1 MAKGYIKLYRQIQD
15 TSIWADSNKLKLW
28 LLCLLKATHDGRTQI
43 VGNQTINLEPGQFIT
58 GRNDIADDFNRGAK
72 RCCSVDGQTLF
83 RWLKLFENLKMLSI
97 KSTNKYTI
105 VTLLNWDKYQSNEQQ
120 MNIKRTSNE
129 HQMNTNKNDKNEKND
144 KNDLKEE
151 NSKEE
156 KSDSVPNADSAL
168 LTSDDEKSSIGNHI
182 ERIESIL
189 GKTLSPN
196 DLQAL
201 VEYRQSLP
209 DEVIAKAIDIAKT
222 NKARNF
228 RYIDKILN
236 DWKQSK
242 VKSVADVEILLAVR
256 VKDQKAQTTKQLP
269 DWFNNPDAVQVDTSD
284 FNEAELLKDIEQ
296 LRHAGG

>member
-83 RWLKLFENLKMLSI
+83 RWLKLFENLKMLNI

-129 HQMNTNKNDKNEKND
+129 HQMNTNKNEKND

-151 NSKEE
+151 NFKEE

-269 DWFNNPDAVQVDTSD
+269 DWFNNPNAVQVDTSD
-284 FNEAELLKDIEQ
+284 FDEEEMLRDLEELRVLKEG
-296 LRHAGG
+296 AA

>member
-1 MAKGYIKLYRQIQD
+1 MSKQNGYIKLHRKLVDWEWYDSYPEFKLFLHLLLTVNHAETEWHGEKIQRGCRITSLASLSAETGLSIQQIRTALKHLKSTGEV
-15 TSIWADSNKLKLW
+15 TSL
-28 LLCLLKATHDGRTQI
+28 GR
-43 VGNQTINLEPGQFIT
+43 
-58 GRNDIADDFNRGAK
+58 AK
-72 RCCSVDGQTLF
+72 NTLF
-83 RWLKLFENLKMLSI
+83 IVVNYDLYQGNNTI
-97 KSTNKYTI
+97 TNNQVTNNQQTTNKQLT
-105 VTLLNWDKYQSNEQQ
+105 
-120 MNIKRTSNE
+120 
-129 HQMNTNKNDKNEKND
+129 TNNNDKNEKND

-151 NSKEE
+151 RFKEE
-156 KSDSVPNADSAL
+156 KSDSAPSTDSAL

-189 GKTLSPN
+189 GKTLSSN

-242 VKSVADVEILLAVR
+242 VKSVADVELLLTVR
-256 VKDQKAQTTKQLP
+256 VKGQKAQTTNQLP

-284 FNEAELLKDIEQ
+284 FDEKEMLRDLEELKVLKEG
-296 LRHAGG
+296 AA

>member
-1 MAKGYIKLYRQIQD
+1 MAKGYIKLYRQIQE

-28 LLCLLKATHDGRTQI
+28 LLCLLKATHEGRTQI

-83 RWLKLFENLKMLSI
+83 RWLKLFENLKMLNI
-97 KSTNKYTI
+97 KTTNKYTI
-105 VTLLNWDKYQSNEQQ
+105 VTVLNWDKYQGNEQQ
-120 MNIKRTSNE
+120 VNIKRTSNE
-129 HQMNTNKNDKNEKND
+129 HQMNTNNND

-151 NSKEE
+151 RFKEE
-156 KSDSVPNADSAL
+156 KSDSAPNADSAL

-189 GKTLSPN
+189 GKTLSPS
-196 DLQAL
+196 DLQVL
-201 VEYRQSLP
+201 IEYQQSLP
-209 DEVIAKAIDIAKT
+209 DEIIAKAIDIAKT

-228 RYIDKILN
+228 RYIDKTLN

-242 VKSVADVEILLAVR
+242 VKSVADVERLIASR

-284 FNEAELLKDIEQ
+284 FDEEELQRNLAALRCNE
-296 LRHAGG
+296 